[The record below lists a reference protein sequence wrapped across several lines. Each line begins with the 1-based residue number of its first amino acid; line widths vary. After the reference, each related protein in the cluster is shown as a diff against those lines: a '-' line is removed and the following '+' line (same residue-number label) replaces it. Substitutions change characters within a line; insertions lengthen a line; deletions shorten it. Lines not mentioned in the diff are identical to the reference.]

1 MQQNQIHRPLLRS
14 TPALA
19 SIPAPLTQL
28 SAAWNRGYPAPAL
41 AQPLPIMC
49 TSEVCVRVDL
59 ADLRMA
65 AQVKASRS
73 RHRDA
78 LQGIILT
85 AVYLKHNDPIHKAVE
100 VIRDQRL
107 DGRKPSKE
115 GQKGGLQLL
124 DFLPQKDAQVSLSRC
139 NCRLPLIQIIR

>member
-1 MQQNQIHRPLLRS
+1 
-14 TPALA
+14 
-19 SIPAPLTQL
+19 
-28 SAAWNRGYPAPAL
+28 
-41 AQPLPIMC
+41 
-49 TSEVCVRVDL
+49 
-59 ADLRMA
+59 MA